1 MIRPTYLGPDD
12 PRIAAAPRELER
24 RISDGI
30 YVQLLWYPHDGQ
42 GLGHG
47 HRLQDWG
54 DIRA

>member
-1 MIRPTYLGPDD
+1 MIRPTSLGPDD
-12 PRIAAAPRELER
+12 PRIVAAPRELDS

-47 HRLQDWG
+47 HRL
-54 DIRA
+54 